1 VALHTS
7 GAQCQLAIIYYFGV
21 AFVSTKNERA
31 MDMLAKGGL
40 KMERGLNT
48 NKKERKKWRKRL
60 GGGETGN
67 THASDFL
74 LLWQPPH
81 GHTLLS
87 IYTSTHI
94 YLYVES
100 AQRNI

>member
-1 VALHTS
+1 
-7 GAQCQLAIIYYFGV
+7 
-21 AFVSTKNERA
+21 
-31 MDMLAKGGL
+31 
-40 KMERGLNT
+40 MERGLNT
-48 NKKERKKWRKRL
+48 NKKERKKWRKRGL
-60 GGGETGN
+60 GVKSGN

-94 YLYVES
+94 YVYMWRAPNAIFEYS
-100 AQRNI
+100 RIP